1 MRRTQLQIL
10 QTYSTKSNSFYDS
23 VYNTT
28 ATIAKSATTATGYI
42 KDSVIDSATL
52 PAIAALKRVRQQ
64 LESEAET
71 KNTDV
76 TMSVSIP
83 GVMSITLVNRK
94 Q

>member
-1 MRRTQLQIL
+1 MMRLAQLQRIS
-10 QTYSTKSNSFYDS
+10 TYSTNSFYDS

-28 ATIAKSATTATGYI
+28 STITKSASSSTGYI
-42 KDSVIDSATL
+42 KDSAIDAVTL
-52 PAIAALKRVRQQ
+52 PAISALKRVRQQ

-71 KNTDV
+71 KNTDI

-83 GVMSITLVNRK
+83 GVVSITLVNKK